1 LVTKERGLKM
11 MTLDSAL
18 VMFFR
23 RVEIITSMEMGG
35 KLDSETAYQMI
46 KNEMKKLKKS
56 RKKINKAS

>member
-1 LVTKERGLKM
+1 M
-11 MTLDSAL
+11 MTLDRAL